1 LKFHGASGS
10 VGFTNGRTS
19 TNNTFTLINP
29 NYSSGLA
36 FNVTQPLLQGWR
48 TDNTRTSLQTQEIA
62 RQIADIGVRTSIE
75 NTIAQVRNAYWNLR
89 GAVESIEIQRQSLAQ
104 ATKFREDNETKVTI
118 GTLAP
123 LDVLSARNT
132 EQTRRVGLAQ
142 AIATWQT
149 TELVLK
155 QLIVGGADDDAFKST
170 LNPTDKPDFTQVT
183 PDIQGAITKALAQRT
198 DLDTARKNI
207 QSSEISL
214 ELTKEGT
221 RPTLTASGG
230 YSVRGVGGTQHS
242 NSGGVTTITPGGYFD
257 ALSSILQFNVPT
269 WNVNFNFTYP
279 IGMVAAKATLARTK
293 LSLDQQRV
301 SLKLTELNVAT
312 AVTNAALT
320 VTNSYSSLQASIL
333 SRQLA
338 QDTATAE
345 QSKFDVGLSTN
356 FNVAQT
362 LNDLNAALLAELNAR
377 LTYLK
382 AIIEFERL
390 QIVGG

>member
-1 LKFHGASGS
+1 
-10 VGFTNGRTS
+10 
-19 TNNTFTLINP
+19 
-29 NYSSGLA
+29 
-36 FNVTQPLLQGWR
+36 
-48 TDNTRTSLQTQEIA
+48 
-62 RQIADIGVRTSIE
+62 
-75 NTIAQVRNAYWNLR
+75 
-89 GAVESIEIQRQSLAQ
+89 VESIEIQRQSLAQ
-104 ATKFREDNETKVTI
+104 ASKFVEDNQTKVTI

-149 TELVLK
+149 RELVLK
-155 QLIVGGADDDAFKST
+155 NLIVGGTDDEAFKST
-170 LNPTDKPDFTQVT
+170 LNPTDRPDFTQVT
-183 PDIQGAITKALAQRT
+183 PDIPGAISKALAQRT
-198 DLDTARKNI
+198 DLDKARRNI

-221 RPTLTASGG
+221 RPTLNASGG
-230 YSVRGVGGTQHS
+230 YSMRGVGGTQHQT
-242 NSGGVTTITPGGYFD
+242 SGGVTTVTPGGYFD
-257 ALSSILQFNVPT
+257 ALASVLKFNVPT
-269 WNVNFNFTYP
+269 WNVNFNFNYP

-293 LSLDQQRV
+293 LSLEQSRV
-301 SLKLTELNVAT
+301 SLKLSELNVAT
-312 AVTNAALT
+312 AVTNAALAVQNT
-320 VTNSYSSLQASIL
+320 YSSLQASML
-333 SRQLA
+333 SRELA
-338 QDTATAE
+338 EQTAAAE

-382 AIIEFERL
+382 AIIELERL